1 MAQDD
6 RDGDGELTEPQ
17 VDVGAADS
25 CNVHAYKSFAGGE
38 SRRNGIF
45 AERERLLERFQHGS
59 FSKGRQLPSLA

>member
-25 CNVHAYKSFAGGE
+25 CNVDADKRFTGGE
-38 SRRNGIF
+38 RSRNGIF
-45 AERERLLERFQHGS
+45 AERKRLLERFQHGS